1 VRGRHLP
8 RLADWN
14 NLQQLLAVVED
25 ARADLRETLAG
36 AIAIPAA

>member
-8 RLADWN
+8 RLTDWN
-14 NLQQLLAVVED
+14 NLQQFLAAVEN

-36 AIAIPAA
+36 AIASPAA